1 MRWRRELT
9 SRSLFT
15 SGMTTARA
23 KPSGRVSAGSEDKI
37 RIRDLWVMSQP
48 VAVSHCS
55 ARLTR
60 AGQGLSLV
68 YAVARH
74 PTQSWLLRRV
84 LFTNP
89 FTISHRREPQ
99 VSERSSLARR
109 QIRRREDAV
118 YTPLDPHEPLSEVG
132 QDRRNNCQPSAKSLS
147 GITGSQTVKH
157 QPKPHRAEAR
167 RAELEP
173 ATNGLTR
180 RSIGWF
186 RLLLCSVAAQND
198 SLSSGSGQNR
208 RFQSIPDHWRRIN
221 DD

>member
-68 YAVARH
+68 YAVAPH
-74 PTQSWLLRRV
+74 PTQSWLLRFV

-89 FTISHRREPQ
+89 FTPSRTYANHRSASAHPPLAD
-99 VSERSSLARR
+99 RSD
-109 QIRRREDAV
+109 DAKTRF
-118 YTPLDPHEPLSEVG
+118 TPRSIPTNRFLRWVRIAETTVNH
-132 QDRRNNCQPSAKSLS
+132 QPSHFQASPEAKPSS
-147 GITGSQTVKH
+147 ISRSRTGLK
-157 QPKPHRAEAR
+157 RGR
-167 RAELEP
+167 R
-173 ATNGLTR
+173 
-180 RSIGWF
+180 
-186 RLLLCSVAAQND
+186 
-198 SLSSGSGQNR
+198 GSNPR
-208 RFQSIPDHWRRIN
+208 PTD
-221 DD
+221 